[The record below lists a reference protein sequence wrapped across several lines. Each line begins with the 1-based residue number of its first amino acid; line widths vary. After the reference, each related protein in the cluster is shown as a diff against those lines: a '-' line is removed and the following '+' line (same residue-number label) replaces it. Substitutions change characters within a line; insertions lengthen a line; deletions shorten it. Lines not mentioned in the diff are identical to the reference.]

1 MTAVPGGLRDAY
13 VCPSAKR
20 CLGQG
25 RPRSDAE
32 VMKEGSACRSAGP
45 RSRGRQLSRSWVL
58 DSPVSGSVVFG
69 RGPVA
74 PTRCRGGPD
83 GTLRSDPRQDFL
95 EERILCARSMS
106 WIGCG
111 TPCRSAADSSRPGLR
126 EGQMERRLPSRRRAH
141 RRAPDHRRLQP
152 AAVGQFSHSGTGH
165 SAPGPRQGCSQGP
178 GHERYIQ
185 AMARHRGGLAGNR
198 GADPFTGDAKQSRR

>member
-1 MTAVPGGLRDAY
+1 MPEGLRDAY

-58 DSPVSGSVVFG
+58 DSPGSGSVVFG

-74 PTRCRGGPD
+74 STRCRGGPD

-126 EGQMERRLPSRRRAH
+126 DGQMERRLPPSRRAH
-141 RRAPDHRRLQP
+141 RRPPDQRWLQP
-152 AAVGQFSHSGTGH
+152 AAVRQFSHSGTHPVIPLRGRGRG
-165 SAPGPRQGCSQGP
+165 APKGQDTSGMSRPWLGT
-178 GHERYIQ
+178 
-185 AMARHRGGLAGNR
+185 GGLAGRR
-198 GADPFTGDAKQSRR
+198 GADPLTGDAKQSRR